1 MSRNDLLIYLI
12 DNWQYYK
19 TDTNNLS
26 YKQKILFLFISFS
39 NSDIIYVAYLHV
51 LEILLYV
58 DDKQL
63 KKVNYI
69 TQVYLYF
76 PVTESLIKEKEV
88 KFKEILFSLHVHL
101 KLPVQSVPIYS
112 PLMLFV

>member
-1 MSRNDLLIYLI
+1 MSKPSVHSRICFIFNSISFNFFSVSRNDLLIYLI

-26 YKQKILFLFISFS
+26 YKKKILFLFISFS
-39 NSDIIYVAYLHV
+39 NSDIIYVAYL

-63 KKVNYI
+63 YNSSVS
-69 TQVYLYF
+69 V
-76 PVTESLIKEKEV
+76 
-88 KFKEILFSLHVHL
+88 
-101 KLPVQSVPIYS
+101 LPCY
-112 PLMLFV
+112 